1 METKNS
7 YAQSFTF
14 ISLGLDRMETNS
26 RLVGKTHVE
35 YDRSQEERNIV
46 TWIHDW
52 NHSLIKNR
60 NFKHYVRKHTST
72 ELSHQRYSS
81 LVIEASITVNAIRAS
96 YWSSSPEPNNW
107 ALIMQRQIRNVRS
120 QLSYSFVQM
129 TSTVLAQGAFFVV
142 LVKW

>member
-46 TWIHDW
+46 T
-52 NHSLIKNR
+52 
-60 NFKHYVRKHTST
+60 
-72 ELSHQRYSS
+72 
-81 LVIEASITVNAIRAS
+81 
-96 YWSSSPEPNNW
+96 
-107 ALIMQRQIRNVRS
+107 
-120 QLSYSFVQM
+120 
-129 TSTVLAQGAFFVV
+129 
-142 LVKW
+142 